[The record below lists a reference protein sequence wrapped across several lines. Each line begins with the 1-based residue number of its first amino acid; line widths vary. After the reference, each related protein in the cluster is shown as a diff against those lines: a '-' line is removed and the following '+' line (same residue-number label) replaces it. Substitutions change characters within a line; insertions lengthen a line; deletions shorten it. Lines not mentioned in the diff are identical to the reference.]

1 MSVCVVIWEP
11 PSVHN
16 VTAGLAF
23 SAGDC
28 DGELSR
34 NVPSYSVLSS
44 ECGIKPLDCLKVVSS
59 QSDFRILK
67 WII

>member
-23 SAGDC
+23 STVLGSGDC

-34 NVPSYSVLSS
+34 NVPSY
-44 ECGIKPLDCLKVVSS
+44 
-59 QSDFRILK
+59 
-67 WII
+67 